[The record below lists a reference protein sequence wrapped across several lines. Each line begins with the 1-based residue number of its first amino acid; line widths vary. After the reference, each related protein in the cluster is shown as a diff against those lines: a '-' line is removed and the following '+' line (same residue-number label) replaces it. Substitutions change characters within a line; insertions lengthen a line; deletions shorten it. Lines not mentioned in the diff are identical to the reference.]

1 MSFSSLKKQ
10 SSLGSLTAKLVKEV
24 EKQNGGGQSGA
35 DDRLWKPT
43 MDKSGN
49 GYAVIRFLPAIDG
62 EDLPWAKMF
71 SHAFQGP
78 GGWYIENSLT
88 TIGQKDPLGELNR
101 ELWNSGSDADKETVR
116 KQKRK
121 LSFYANIY
129 VVKDPANPQ
138 NEGGVFLYKFGKK
151 IFDKIM
157 EAMQPEFE
165 DEEAINPFDFWQG
178 ANFKLKLKKVAG
190 YWNYDSSEFDRTG
203 PLLDDDEALEA
214 IWKKQYSL
222 QELIATDQFKSYD
235 DLKKR
240 LDSVLGKS
248 NRRPAAEE
256 TEYDNYA
263 ASETKRVSEEDVLR
277 KLEDSVKAAKSVEEP
292 STVDDSSSSNTDD
305 EDPMSYFSKLA
316 DS

>member
-1 MSFSSLKKQ
+1 MGFGDLKKQ

-24 EKQNGGGQSGA
+24 EKQNGGGGSGQ

-49 GYAVIRFLPAIDG
+49 GYAVIRFLPAPEG

-71 SHAFQGP
+71 SHAFQGT

-101 ELWNSGSDADKETVR
+101 ELWNSGHDADKETVR

-129 VVKDPANPQ
+129 VVKDPSNPQ
-138 NEGGVFLYKFGKK
+138 NEGQVFLYKFGKK

-165 DEEAINPFDFWQG
+165 DETAINPFDFWQG

-190 YWNYDSSEFDRTG
+190 YWNYDSSEFDRVS
-203 PLLDDDEALEA
+203 PLLDDDDALEA
-214 IWKKQYSL
+214 VWRKEYSL
-222 QELIATDQFKSYD
+222 SALTAPDQFKTYD
-235 DLKKR
+235 ELKKR
-240 LDSVLGKS
+240 LDYVLGTKPQS
-248 NRRPAAEE
+248 SRRSEE
-256 TEYDNYA
+256 EEQYDNYA
-263 ASETKRVSEEDVLR
+263 ATEQKRVTEEEVME
-277 KLEDSVKAAKSVEEP
+277 KLEASYQSSKAPAPSV
-292 STVDDSSSSNTDD
+292 SSSDSGDD
-305 EDPMSYFSKLA
+305 EDDPMSYFSKLA
-316 DS
+316 ES